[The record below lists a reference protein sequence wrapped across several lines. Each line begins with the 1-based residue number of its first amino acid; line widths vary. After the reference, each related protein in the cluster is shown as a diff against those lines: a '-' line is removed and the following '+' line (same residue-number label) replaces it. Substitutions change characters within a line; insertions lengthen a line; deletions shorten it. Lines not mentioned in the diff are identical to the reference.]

1 MITKKFTSIWIFLG
15 ILVIAALLLGF
26 ATSAGAQNG
35 NQVLLIA
42 QEQSYDME
50 FMLTKE
56 VGVMVTM
63 LEKAGF
69 KVVVAS
75 ASGQPI
81 VGGIRTL
88 WPDLKLAD
96 VKADDYVGFIL
107 PCMAVKLDPPKPP
120 PEALEVVREA
130 VAQGKPVAA
139 QVGGVVTLGVAGVLD
154 GKQFALFGRYK
165 DLVPGGVYRGYGVV
179 QDGNIITSG
188 TCPFLAKRLGRPG
201 GTLELTQ
208 KLIDSLASTR

>member
-1 MITKKFTSIWIFLG
+1 MSTSKIVAMMALIIFAMG
-15 ILVIAALLLGF
+15 SAPTTAL
-26 ATSAGAQNG
+26 TETNG

-42 QEQSYDME
+42 YEQSVDME

-56 VGVMVTM
+56 VGVMVSM

-96 VKADDYVGFIL
+96 VKVDVYVGFIF
-107 PCMAVKLDPPKPP
+107 PCMGVPLDPPRLP
-120 PEALEVVREA
+120 PEAFRVAKEA
-130 VAQGKPVAA
+130 VEQGKPVAA
-139 QVGGVVTLGVAGVLD
+139 QVGGVVTLGAAGVLD
-154 GKQFALFGRYK
+154 GKQFALSRRLRP
-165 DLVPGGVYRGYGVV
+165 LVPGGVYKGYGVV

-188 TCPFLAKRLGRPG
+188 VCPYIATHWGRPD

-208 KLIDSLASTR
+208 KLIDSLASIR